1 MFGIKWQ
8 PFKKPLA
15 PKFDAKSLGFMDLVS
30 AALLASGA
38 AGGLKGMGSLKNYS
52 LDKLVSSGAIP
63 KIVGGLGVLQGAGGS
78 KGAGGSS
85 GATGS
90 TGGVNGMISALEPAA
105 IQELLRAISDQ
116 QRRYGSRDAAINSL
130 EPSTLLASAVRGSRD
145 AGESYARQGERM
157 AGRTN
162 NRSLGDAF
170 RLQASNQGTEAGNRL
185 IADALDPAR
194 VAANRMQQMNLM
206 QPNLEFSSLLS
217 SLQGQQFSQNM
228 ANEQMRRS
236 KPPGMLENVLGSVL
250 PAAAS
255 QIDWKKV
262 FKF

>member
-15 PKFDAKSLGFMDLVS
+15 PKFDAKSIGVGDLLS
-30 AALLASGA
+30 AAMLASS
-38 AGGLKGMGSLKNYS
+38 GGLSGIGNVGKYSLGNVLKNA
-52 LDKLVSSGAIP
+52 LDP
-63 KIVGGLGVLQGAGGS
+63 KIVGGLGVLQGMGGS
-78 KGAGGSS
+78 KGSGGSS

-90 TGGVNGMISALEPAA
+90 TSGVNGMISALEPAA

-116 QRRYGSRDAAINSL
+116 QRRYGARDAAINSL

-236 KPPGMLENVLGSVL
+236 RPPGMLENVLGSVL
-250 PAAAS
+250 PAAAGS
-255 QIDWKKV
+255 IDWKKV

>member
-1 MFGIKWQ
+1 MR
-8 PFKKPLA
+8 
-15 PKFDAKSLGFMDLVS
+15 SVVLV
-30 AALLASGA
+30 
-38 AGGLKGMGSLKNYS
+38 MR
-52 LDKLVSSGAIP
+52 VS
-63 KIVGGLGVLQGAGGS
+63 
-78 KGAGGSS
+78 
-85 GATGS
+85 
-90 TGGVNGMISALEPAA
+90 
-105 IQELLRAISDQ
+105 
-116 QRRYGSRDAAINSL
+116 RR
-130 EPSTLLASAVRGSRD
+130 
-145 AGESYARQGERM
+145 
-157 AGRTN
+157 
-162 NRSLGDAF
+162 
-170 RLQASNQGTEAGNRL
+170 NRL